1 MSESPLFLVFDVES
15 VGLYGDGF
23 AVGWVVIDLDGK
35 EHESGL
41 LATDWTE
48 FTRYDPFDARW
59 VRNNV
64 PPMPITHKHVDD
76 LRSEFFNV
84 IQRWHINSDEAYRH
98 HPKAHSFWADW
109 GYPVEARF
117 LADCRHTGFWK
128 ANASYRSVVEI
139 PRHAMPA
146 PLQEIA
152 TICLAADINP
162 DDFPC
167 LPDELPQHNP
177 MNDARHSARLLVKA
191 LAKLREQRQLAT
203 ETLMR
208 H

>member
-1 MSESPLFLVFDVES
+1 MSLNNDALFYVFDVES
-15 VGLYGDGF
+15 VGLYGEGF
-23 AVGWVVIDLDGK
+23 AVGWTVVDVDGK

-41 LATDWTE
+41 LVTDWTE

-117 LADCRHTGFWK
+117 LSDCRHTGFWK
-128 ANASYRSVVEI
+128 ASADCRTVFDI

-146 PLQEIA
+146 PLHEIA
-152 TICLAADINP
+152 TLRLAAGFIGHGDP
-162 DDFPC
+162 R
-167 LPDELPQHNP
+167 LPNELPEHNP
-177 MNDARHSARLLVKA
+177 LNDARHSARILVAAMKR
-191 LAKLREQRQLAT
+191 LREMAQGGLI
-203 ETLMR
+203 
-208 H
+208 